1 MADNLKAKRI
11 LGGQFTAD
19 DTLEIQL
26 TTATSVHSCVQHI
39 EVVSGVNV
47 THGGGAASGTPLH
60 YKSEERD
67 ADGDGVIDYSSSEMT
82 IVQVEKGTSVVKVVA
97 NIMLLST
104 HNTFQAL
111 YNTWMTDNTTGT
123 GEDLTLNDGSSWDDT
138 PTYPATTELKSGELT
153 LTWGDDSFV

>member
-39 EVVSGVNV
+39 EVVSGVDV
-47 THGGGAASGTPLH
+47 THGGGAASGTQLH
-60 YKSEERD
+60 YKAEERD

-97 NIMLLST
+97 NIILLSE
-104 HNTFQAL
+104 HNAFQTT
-111 YNTWMTDNTTGT
+111 YDTWITDNTTG
-123 GEDLTLNDGSSWDDT
+123 EFPNIVLNDGSSWDDI